1 VTHPRY
7 PPGMARFRRSQPQP
21 PADQYEA
28 AANRQEVQRQVREV
42 TGDTAADMPPGLDY
56 PKPPRSLRTIP
67 LVFAVLALLFA
78 VSQTRHTTSPS
89 TKADCKAPRLHLN
102 TTSVN
107 QSRLVG
113 FSVTGPKGEYLVTAD
128 TTAVTR
134 AGSHIETTP
143 TAGSPAGQVHRLSP
157 VLNLGS
163 CEYSG
168 KLGLANLGNGD
179 HTLQLFQLRGTTGAL
194 VGSTKVTITP

>member
-1 VTHPRY
+1 
-7 PPGMARFRRSQPQP
+7 MARFRRSQPRP
-21 PADQYEA
+21 PADQYEVA
-28 AANRQEVQRQVREV
+28 ADRLEEQRQAREV
-42 TGDTAADMPPGLDY
+42 TGDAVADMPPGLDY

-78 VSQTRHTTSPS
+78 VSQARHTHSPA
-89 TKADCKAPRLHLN
+89 TKADCTAPRLHLN

-113 FSVTGPKGEYLVTAD
+113 FSVTGPKGEYVVTAD
-128 TTAVTR
+128 TSALTR
-134 AGSHIETTP
+134 AGSQLEATP
-143 TAGSPAGQVHRLSP
+143 AAGSPPGQVHRLSP

-179 HTLQLFQLRGTTGAL
+179 HTLQLFQLRGSTGAL